1 MPDPISIAMLAAQ
14 LAAPTMQMI
23 RGVKQGRQADE
34 LTENLTDPVY
44 NIPSSAEAA
53 LANAKAMA
61 SSRYM
66 PGQTALQNR
75 IEQGTANAMSDVMR
89 FSRSPQDALS
99 AITAIGARNNDLELD
114 LASTAAMDYQNR
126 QRELRQQQG
135 VMAGYQDKKWTN
147 DVLNKFLRDSAAA
160 SALENASI
168 RNKYEAVKG
177 GVNAVGT
184 FMGNLKTNGGGTTTD
199 MGTISTGLEP
209 INSVGTQA
217 MQVPQSNPMDTQGLM
232 GNTTSP
238 VAANQLGLSP
248 EQLQQLMQAIN
259 QVNFKAI

>member
-1 MPDPISIAMLAAQ
+1 MDPISVAMLGAQ
-14 LAAPTMQMI
+14 LVAPTMQFI
-23 RGVKQGRQADE
+23 QGRKQGKQADE
-34 LTENLTDPVY
+34 LAKNLTDPVY

-53 LANAKAMA
+53 LANAEAMA
-61 SSRYM
+61 RSRYM

-114 LASTAAMDYQNR
+114 LASRAAMDYQNR
-126 QRELRQQQG
+126 QAQLRQQQG
-135 VMAGYQDKKWTN
+135 IMAGYEEKKWTN

-177 GVNAVGT
+177 AANAAGT
-184 FMGNLKTNGGGTTTD
+184 FMGGLKTGNVD
-199 MGTISTGLEP
+199 RESISTGVEP
-209 INSVGTQA
+209 INSVGTQNL
-217 MQVPQSNPMDTQGLM
+217 QVPQSNPMDTQGLM

-238 VAANQLGLSP
+238 VAANAAGLSP
-248 EQLQQLMQAIN
+248 EQLQQLMQALN
-259 QVNFKAI
+259 QVNFKAF